1 MKYVL
6 IAVLFA
12 LFTGLGALIGLIFNA
27 PLIGAG
33 IGFLIPTIWCVAAFL
48 FMSLGFTFLNALFKA
63 DR

>member
-12 LFTGLGALIGLIFNA
+12 LFAGVGALIGSIFGAAGTGALIGLA
-27 PLIGAG
+27 L
-33 IGFLIPTIWCVAAFL
+33 PTIWFVVLAL
-48 FMSLGFTFLNALFKA
+48 FFTAGFTFLNALFKA

>member
-1 MKYVL
+1 MKFVL

-12 LFTGLGALIGLIFNA
+12 LFTGLGALIGSIFGFTGTGA
-27 PLIGAG
+27 LIGLA
-33 IGFLIPTIWCVAAFL
+33 IPTIWCVAAFL